1 VVDAAAYEFSETAK
15 FLDAGELRVV
25 VDPVEVRGAGR
36 VRARAYAVKD
46 GPVALID
53 WQPVDGWMDVW
64 IISLPQRRRG
74 NCWGVRLGEIR
85 PPPSASQLSIR
96 VSFMYVR

>member
-36 VRARAYAVKD
+36 VRARA
-46 GPVALID
+46 
-53 WQPVDGWMDVW
+53 
-64 IISLPQRRRG
+64 
-74 NCWGVRLGEIR
+74 
-85 PPPSASQLSIR
+85 
-96 VSFMYVR
+96 